1 MSQEQEPR
9 VSDEAAMWLARMLRS
24 DASSYQVEFE
34 TWLHADDAHGFAY
47 QRLQQQYERSRVLT
61 GSRLFARERGTP
73 PRRRPFLPI
82 GFGIGAVVAGL
93 ATAAVMLLSL
103 SAVFTTL
110 LQSGSR
116 PTSAQIASAVPPA
129 HGTYRLTSPTGDIR
143 TVRLPDGSKV
153 TLDAGATLTVAFGDR
168 RRSLTLTEGRARFEV
183 AHEIRPFV
191 VEAGTGE
198 ITAHGTIFDVEI
210 KAAGRVQVALL
221 RGAIA
226 VRVHDVK
233 SNRIA
238 SRELIAHQRTDF
250 DVSGFAVPIQATP
263 FQANDWPR
271 GVIDAD
277 TMPLAEL
284 LGQANRYTAIPFEID
299 DPSLASL
306 QISGRFHINQPDLLA
321 QNLADLFDLM
331 VDRTRP
337 DRIELRKIRAPTP
350 GPPRESGENFRRS
363 LRTHLPRG
371 NL

>member
-1 MSQEQEPR
+1 MSQEQEPC
-9 VSDEAAMWLARMLRS
+9 VSDEAVMWFARMLRS

-34 TWLHADDAHGFAY
+34 TWLHANDAHSFAY
-47 QRLQQQYERSRVLT
+47 QRLQQQYERSRVLA
-61 GSRLFARERGTP
+61 GSRLFARGRGTP

-129 HGTYRLTSPTGDIR
+129 HGTYRLTSPAGDIR

-153 TLDAGATLTVAFGDR
+153 TLDAGAMLTVAFDDR

-198 ITAHGTIFDVEI
+198 IIAHGTIFDVEI
-210 KAAGRVQVALL
+210 KGAGRVQVALL

-226 VRVHDVK
+226 VRVHGVK
-233 SNRIA
+233 ANRIA
-238 SRELIAHQRTDF
+238 SRELIAHQSTDF
-250 DVSGFAVPIQATP
+250 DATGFAAPAQATP
-263 FQANDWPR
+263 LQARDWPS
-271 GVIDAD
+271 GVIDVDA
-277 TMPLAEL
+277 MPLSEL
-284 LGQANRYTAIPFEID
+284 LRQANRYTGAPIEVD
-299 DPSLASL
+299 DPGLASL
-306 QISGRFHINQPDLLA
+306 QVSGRFQINRPDILI
-321 QNLADLFDLM
+321 QNLSDLFGLS
-331 VDRTRP
+331 VDRSGAGHVV
-337 DRIELRKIRAPTP
+337 LRKNMRAVA
-350 GPPRESGENFRRS
+350 GPA
-363 LRTHLPRG
+363 
-371 NL
+371 